1 MRTGPSLPRAAARSC
16 WDLTSV
22 NCNWPICNAAARAAS
37 SRSAVA
43 VFMES
48 YLRKSLYMFVHMEKV
63 VTGPLAT
70 NTYIICSAEECV
82 VVDPGGGADRIL
94 ARLGGRSVAA
104 VVATHLHFDHVA
116 AVAALTEAA
125 GAPFYAHP
133 ADWAVYRELN
143 AVAEEWGFETPD
155 LPTPKPLGE
164 RLWIFDVWH
173 TPGHTPGSVSLVAD
187 GAVFTGDTLFYQ
199 SVGRTDLP
207 LGDWD
212 LLVQSVCRLYSLP
225 RNYVVY
231 PGHGPETYIGLE
243 AADNPF
249 INADVCKTGGHRN
262 PY

>member
-1 MRTGPSLPRAAARSC
+1 M
-16 WDLTSV
+16 DV
-22 NCNWPICNAAARAAS
+22 
-37 SRSAVA
+37 
-43 VFMES
+43 
-48 YLRKSLYMFVHMEKV
+48 EKV

-70 NTYIICSAEECV
+70 NTYLVCRAEECAV
-82 VVDPGGGADRIL
+82 IDPGGGVDKIL
-94 ARLGGRSVAA
+94 NLLRGRSLVA

-116 AVAALTEAA
+116 AVAALTEA
-125 GAPFYAHP
+125 APFYAHP

-155 LPTPKPLGE
+155 LPEPKPLVG

-187 GAVFTGDTLFYQ
+187 GAVFTGDTLFYR

-207 LGDWD
+207 LGNWD

-225 RNYVVY
+225 RNYIAY

-249 INADVCKTGGHRN
+249 INSDVCKTRDHRSL
-262 PY
+262 Y

>member
-1 MRTGPSLPRAAARSC
+1 MRTRPSLPRAAARSC

-37 SRSAVA
+37 SKSAVA

-48 YLRKSLYMFVHMEKV
+48 YLRKSLYMFVHVEKV
-63 VTGPLAT
+63 VTGHLAT
-70 NTYIICSAEECV
+70 NTYIVCSAEECV

-231 PGHGPETYIGLE
+231 PGHGPETYIWLE

-249 INADVCKTGGHRN
+249 INANVCKTGGHRN

>member
-1 MRTGPSLPRAAARSC
+1 MRTGPSLARAAARSC

-48 YLRKSLYMFVHMEKV
+48 YLRKSLYMFVHVEKV

-82 VVDPGGGADRIL
+82 VVDPGGVDRIL

>member
-1 MRTGPSLPRAAARSC
+1 
-16 WDLTSV
+16 
-22 NCNWPICNAAARAAS
+22 
-37 SRSAVA
+37 
-43 VFMES
+43 
-48 YLRKSLYMFVHMEKV
+48 MFVHVEKV

-70 NTYIICSAEECV
+70 NTYIVCSAEECV

-104 VVATHLHFDHVA
+104 VVATHLHFDHVT

-249 INADVCKTGGHRN
+249 INAEVCKTGGHRN

>member
-1 MRTGPSLPRAAARSC
+1 
-16 WDLTSV
+16 
-22 NCNWPICNAAARAAS
+22 
-37 SRSAVA
+37 
-43 VFMES
+43 
-48 YLRKSLYMFVHMEKV
+48 MFVYVEKL

-82 VVDPGGGADRIL
+82 VVDPGGDADKIL

-212 LLVQSVCRLYSLP
+212 LLVQSLCRLYSLP

-249 INADVCKTGGHRN
+249 VNADVCKTRGHRN

>member
-1 MRTGPSLPRAAARSC
+1 MQ
-16 WDLTSV
+16 V
-22 NCNWPICNAAARAAS
+22 
-37 SRSAVA
+37 
-43 VFMES
+43 
-48 YLRKSLYMFVHMEKV
+48 EKV

-70 NTYIICSAEECV
+70 NTYIVCSAEECV
-82 VVDPGGGADRIL
+82 VVDPGGDADKIL
-94 ARLGGRSVAA
+94 ARLRGRSVAA

-116 AVAALTEAA
+116 AVAALTETT
-125 GAPFYAHP
+125 GAPFYAHQ
-133 ADWAVYRELN
+133 ADWVVYRELN

-199 SVGRTDLP
+199 SVGRSDLP

-225 RNYVVY
+225 PNYAVY

-249 INADVCKTGGHRN
+249 INSDVCKTRDHRSL
-262 PY
+262 Y

>member
-1 MRTGPSLPRAAARSC
+1 
-16 WDLTSV
+16 
-22 NCNWPICNAAARAAS
+22 
-37 SRSAVA
+37 
-43 VFMES
+43 
-48 YLRKSLYMFVHMEKV
+48 MFVHVEKV

-70 NTYIICSAEECV
+70 NTYIVCSAEECV
-82 VVDPGGGADRIL
+82 VVDPGGSADRVL

>member
-1 MRTGPSLPRAAARSC
+1 
-16 WDLTSV
+16 
-22 NCNWPICNAAARAAS
+22 
-37 SRSAVA
+37 
-43 VFMES
+43 
-48 YLRKSLYMFVHMEKV
+48 MFVHVEKV

-82 VVDPGGGADRIL
+82 VVDPGGGADMIL

>member
-1 MRTGPSLPRAAARSC
+1 MEVKRLTTGLLS
-16 WDLTSV
+16 
-22 NCNWPICNAAARAAS
+22 
-37 SRSAVA
+37 
-43 VFMES
+43 
-48 YLRKSLYMFVHMEKV
+48 
-63 VTGPLAT
+63 T
-70 NTYIICSAEECV
+70 NTYVVCIAEECV
-82 VVDPGGGADRIL
+82 VVDPGGDVDEIL
-94 ARLGGRSVAA
+94 TLLHSRSLVA

-116 AVAALTEAA
+116 AVADLVDSTGAL
-125 GAPFYAHP
+125 FYAHP
-133 ADWAVYRELN
+133 ADWAVYKTLN
-143 AVAEEWGFETPD
+143 AMAEEWGFRIPD
-155 LPTPKPLGE
+155 IPTPRPLGE

>member
-1 MRTGPSLPRAAARSC
+1 MRTRPSLPRAAARSC

-43 VFMES
+43 VFMKS
-48 YLRKSLYMFVHMEKV
+48 YLRKSLYMFVHVEKV

-70 NTYIICSAEECV
+70 NTYIVCSAEECV
-82 VVDPGGGADRIL
+82 VVDPGGGADRVL

-173 TPGHTPGSVSLVAD
+173 TPGHTPGSVSLVAN

-231 PGHGPETYIGLE
+231 PGHGPETHMGLE

-249 INADVCKTGGHRN
+249 INADVCKAGGHRN

>member
-1 MRTGPSLPRAAARSC
+1 
-16 WDLTSV
+16 
-22 NCNWPICNAAARAAS
+22 
-37 SRSAVA
+37 
-43 VFMES
+43 
-48 YLRKSLYMFVHMEKV
+48 MFVYVEKL

-82 VVDPGGGADRIL
+82 VVDPGGDVDKIL

-212 LLVQSVCRLYSLP
+212 LLVQSLCRLYSLP

-249 INADVCKTGGHRN
+249 VNADVCKTRGHRN